1 MSTMLREALHV
12 LRSDRAAAR
21 WTDAFPVGN
30 GVRGASCQGGPGAE
44 RLWLNDIT
52 AWSGLPDQDPLA
64 GVVDRGPY
72 ALDAVRYAIAGGDAA
87 AAERLLQRQ
96 QTPWVQAFLP
106 LGWIDVEIDGTF
118 DDGCRRRLDLTTA
131 TAHLEYAG
139 VRHTT
144 WADSA
149 GGAIVHRIEADAPV
163 RVRLRVGSLLRSAG
177 PDAGIPD
184 GIVRELLLPIDV
196 APGHEAPPE
205 PVRYGDGRTGA
216 IAVRST
222 GPATVEAG
230 TLVTELART
239 HTFVAG
245 TATAPSIPG
254 EPESDADAPT
264 RAVAVLGQVG
274 SDAAAESDRRHGTHI
289 AAHQE
294 LYLRCALTLP
304 SADGA
309 VELSTEERIAVAQ
322 ERPDPGLAA
331 LLFHYGRYL
340 LLSSSRHTGLPLTL
354 RGLWNAELPGPWSSA
369 YTTNINL
376 QMAYWAAET
385 TALSECHTPLLRFIR
400 RLAAGSGSTV
410 ARELH
415 GADGWVAHHNSDAW
429 GHAAPVGAGHG
440 DPAWAFWPMGG
451 VWLSLHLWERYA
463 FTGDI
468 DELRMQSWPVLASAA
483 QFALSWIRDDGTRT
497 YTSPSTS
504 PENHFLA
511 DDGTATGVGESST
524 MDVALL
530 RALATACVQASMA
543 LGIDEPWIAE
553 LLTLT
558 TALPDA
564 EVDADGTLREWDRPR
579 EDTEPDHRHLSH
591 LVGLFPLA
599 QITPARSPELAAAAA
614 ASIISRGRE
623 STGWALAW
631 RTAMWARLGDGAQV
645 LDQITMALRPA
656 VSDGGGHRGGLYANG
671 FSAHPPFQIDGNIG
685 LTAGVAEALLQSHDE
700 RMLLLLPALPPD
712 WPVGSVRGLRAR
724 GGVTVDIDW
733 EHGEIVK
740 VRLRSDGNT
749 TIEMSG
755 PGIGIRSVVL
765 TAGQPALI
773 EPRENR
779 W

>member
-12 LRSDRAAAR
+12 LRSDRAAVR
-21 WTDAFPVGN
+21 WTDSLPVGN
-30 GVRGASCQGGPGAE
+30 GVRGATCQGAPGTE

-52 AWSGLPDQDPLA
+52 AWSGLPETDPIA
-64 GVVDRGPY
+64 GVVDRGAE
-72 ALDAVRYAIAGGDAA
+72 ALDAVREAIARGDAA
-87 AAERLLQRQ
+87 EAERLLHRQ

-106 LGWIDVEIDGTF
+106 LGWIDVEVEGSF
-118 DDGCRRRLDLTTA
+118 DDSCRRSLDLTTA
-131 TAHLEYAG
+131 TAHLGYG
-139 VRHTT
+139 NVRHTT

-149 GGAIVHRIEADAPV
+149 GGAIVHRIESDAPV
-163 RVRLRVGSLLRSAG
+163 RVRVRVGSLLRTAG
-177 PDAGIPD
+177 PDAEIPD
-184 GIVRELLLPIDV
+184 GVVRELLLPIDV
-196 APGHEAPPE
+196 APGHESPPE
-205 PVRYGDGRTGA
+205 PIRYGDGRTGA
-216 IAVRST
+216 IAVRAA
-222 GPATVEAG
+222 GAATVESGA
-230 TLVTELART
+230 LVTDLART
-239 HTFVAG
+239 HTFVVG

-254 EPESDADAPT
+254 EPESETDAPT
-264 RAVAVLGQVG
+264 RAVAVLGRIG
-274 SDAAAESDRRHGTHI
+274 SDAAAEADRRYEAHV

-294 LYLRCALTLP
+294 LYLRSTLTLP

-309 VELSTEERIAVAQ
+309 LELSTEERIAAAQ

-340 LLSSSRHTGLPLTL
+340 LLSSSRHSGLPLTL
-354 RGLWNAELPGPWSSA
+354 QGLWNAELPGPWSSA

-385 TALSECHTPLLRFIR
+385 TSLTECHTPLLRFIR
-400 RLAAGSGSTV
+400 RLAAGPGATV

-429 GHAAPVGAGHG
+429 AHAAPVGAGHS

-463 FTGDI
+463 FSGDI
-468 DELRMQSWPVLASAA
+468 DELRAQSWPVLASAA
-483 QFALSWIRDDGTRT
+483 QFALSWIRRDGDRAS
-497 YTSPSTS
+497 TSPSTS

-511 DDGTATGVGESST
+511 DDGTVTGVGESST

-530 RALATACVQASMA
+530 RALATACVRASTV

-553 LLTLT
+553 LLSLV

-564 EVDADGTLREWDRPR
+564 EVDPDGTLREWDRPR
-579 EDTEPDHRHLSH
+579 EDTEPQHRHLSH
-591 LVGLFPLA
+591 LVGLYPLA
-599 QITPARSPELAAAAA
+599 QITPARTPSLAAAAA
-614 ASIISRGRE
+614 ASILSRGHE

-631 RTAMWARLGDGAQV
+631 RTAMWARLGDGARV
-645 LDQITMALRPA
+645 HDQLLMALRPA
-656 VSDGGGHRGGLYANG
+656 DADGGGHRGGLYANG

-685 LTAGVAEALLQSHDE
+685 LTAGVAEALLHSHEE
-700 RMLLLLPALPPD
+700 RMLLLPALPPA
-712 WPVGSVRGLRAR
+712 WPAGSVQGLRAR

-733 EHGEIVK
+733 EHGEVAK
-740 VRLRSDGNT
+740 VRLRSDRHT

-755 PGIGIRSVVL
+755 PGIDIRSVVL
-765 TAGQPALI
+765 TAGQPVLI